1 MSIRASAPVG
11 GVVSF
16 RLAGE
21 DGQDYSYKRFWR
33 NTMCFSSQRE
43 GFISSSSLNR
53 SLNNNYCSL
62 MASTTKNGQN
72 LNSKFTGA
80 TLLVVQRN
88 FIYWQR
94 LTDFAWFCQIHS
106 SPVGLLFTFWL
117 VIWFPYHVTQLLT
130 CPQLAQLGP
139 TSLSTCAPPLVS
151 EPRTLLQLYDRLFL
165 NNVFFGEKK

>member
-1 MSIRASAPVG
+1 MQRRKGWVG
-11 GVVSF
+11 SNSPRRQPRSRPRRCSGWCRSGRWLRSEGSSTSVWRE
-16 RLAGE
+16 RLVRTILW
-21 DGQDYSYKRFWR
+21 SLLCYKRFWR

-80 TLLVVQRN
+80 TLHGHVVQQN
-88 FIYWQR
+88 FIYWQC

-106 SPVGLLFTFWL
+106 SPVGLLFTFR
-117 VIWFPYHVTQLLT
+117 LLI
-130 CPQLAQLGP
+130 
-139 TSLSTCAPPLVS
+139 
-151 EPRTLLQLYDRLFL
+151 
-165 NNVFFGEKK
+165 

>member
-1 MSIRASAPVG
+1 MVRTILWS
-11 GVVSF
+11 
-16 RLAGE
+16 LL
-21 DGQDYSYKRFWR
+21 SYKRFWR

-53 SLNNNYCSL
+53 SLNNIYCSL

-88 FIYWQR
+88 FTYWQCSM
-94 LTDFAWFCQIHS
+94 DFAWFCQIHS

-117 VIWFPYHVTQLLT
+117 LIQFLYHSITSHSPWLL
-130 CPQLAQLGP
+130 LN
-139 TSLSTCAPPLVS
+139 SLSWALHLCRLVHLIS
-151 EPRTLLQLYDRLFL
+151 FPNHILRYSCMTDYLFTKYFHNSL
-165 NNVFFGEKK
+165 WLFFFDIL